1 MLIDGKELG
10 KRLRFVRLLRGLSQE
25 AVANDLGLTKATVS
39 AIERGKTEP
48 RIVTIEKYTDYYGMS
63 IPELFSLELTAVVP
77 KRGDSQAIK
86 PKTAQEIAEELAQCQ
101 RMVGLLESQLRD
113 KERIIQMYE
122 TGRR

>member
-10 KRLRFVRLLRGLSQE
+10 KRLRFVRLSRGLSQE

-48 RIVTIEKYTDYYGMS
+48 RIATIEKYTDYYGMS

-77 KRGDSQAIK
+77 KRGDSQAPK
-86 PKTAQEIAEELAQCQ
+86 PKTAHELGEELAQCQ